1 MRRGAATAGT
11 VVLSVAVTL
20 LVARALV
27 APQVTAQSE
36 QPGEVRASAF
46 VLVGADGAPRASL
59 AVRENGAVSIQF
71 LDGAGAL
78 RSMLG
83 EAGLVVRDT
92 DGQTGRL
99 FVGLVPTGAS
109 AGSVGT
115 YVFGSSGSLRLFS
128 GVSPTSDPNVQ
139 VVDANG
145 MTPRISF
152 GITADG
158 RSGLGVRDNTG
169 TPRVRLGQAATGPN
183 VNFEVTLLD
192 ADGQVIAVL
201 P

>member
-1 MRRGAATAGT
+1 MRRGATTAGT
-11 VVLSVAVTL
+11 VALSVAVTL

-27 APQVTAQSE
+27 APEATAQSE
-36 QPGEVRASAF
+36 QVGEVRASAF

-59 AVRENGAVSIQF
+59 AVRENGAVNIQF
-71 LDGAGAL
+71 FDGAGAL

-83 EAGLVVRDT
+83 EAGLTVRDT
-92 DGQTGRL
+92 DGRTIRL
-99 FVGLVPTGAS
+99 FTGLLPGGAG

-115 YVFGSSGSLRLFS
+115 YVSGSSGSLRLFS
-128 GVSPTSDPNVQ
+128 GVSPNGDPNVQ

-145 MTPRISF
+145 MTSRILF
-152 GITADG
+152 YLTADG
-158 RSGLGVRDNTG
+158 RSGLSVRDGNG
-169 TPRVRLGQAATGPN
+169 TPRVRLGQAPTGPN
-183 VNFEVTLLD
+183 MDFEVTVLD